1 MLSFYG
7 RREDVIAAENVR
19 LPVAVQL
26 SVMTEA
32 PLVRAAS
39 ARWRFAAVVVLALF
53 GDTVPDAEESS
64 ILVQD
69 CANRGSI
76 STVRPAGLIQ
86 DIYAGGIVGFRLAE
100 THDENA
106 LPAFNDLRNDL
117 RIEN

>member
-26 SVMTEA
+26 SVMREA

-39 ARWRFAAVVVLALF
+39 ARWRFAAAVVLALF

-64 ILVQD
+64 LPVQD

-86 DIYAGGIVGFRLAE
+86 EIYAGGN
-100 THDENA
+100 T
-106 LPAFNDLRNDL
+106 
-117 RIEN
+117 